1 MNISLTSR
9 VFVCGLFISAGG
21 LSGTASAVNLR
32 TIVLP
37 IYQVGTGAT
46 VSLGHTAI
54 ASTNYNRLFVG
65 GTYSASCASPDMGT
79 MTGQNFGTG
88 ENLVGGLSFNV
99 TIPEWIPARVNMSG
113 FNAAAT
119 RGQRLNCTYNWTSRA
134 VESGYTI
141 GAGGISFQTGNGE
154 RSEGGT
160 QLFSMSVPA
169 LTDVNEGG
177 SCIP

>member
-1 MNISLTSR
+1 MKTLFTSR
-9 VFVCGLFISAGG
+9 MFGCFFFTIAAG
-21 LSGTASAVNLR
+21 LSGVASAVNLR
-32 TIVLP
+32 TVVLP
-37 IYQVGTGAT
+37 IYQIGTGAA

-54 ASTNYNRLFVG
+54 VSTSYNRLFAG
-65 GTYSASCASPDMGT
+65 GTYSASCAAPEMLP

-99 TIPEWIPARVNMSG
+99 TIPEWIPARINMAG

-119 RGQRLNCTYNWTSRA
+119 RGQRLSCTYNWTSRA

-141 GAGGISFQTGNGE
+141 GIGGVSFQTGNGE
-154 RSEGGT
+154 RLEGGA
-160 QLFSMSVPA
+160 QLFSMSVPS